1 MDFDFKCSGCNSVFG
16 PSEAICEDW
25 SNPKKSF
32 ICPHCNE
39 ALSPPTWKDYLRD
52 KQYWLAMGVA
62 VVPMAMGLSLGM
74 NVMMRGGT
82 WLELGIALGVMIAV
96 LAVAA
101 KFVRKAKR
109 PIQVHPW
116 KQLDDVG
123 I

>member
-1 MDFDFKCSGCNSVFG
+1 
-16 PSEAICEDW
+16 
-25 SNPKKSF
+25 
-32 ICPHCNE
+32 
-39 ALSPPTWKDYLRD
+39 
-52 KQYWLAMGVA
+52 MGVA

-116 KQLDDVG
+116 KQLDDAGV
-123 I
+123 